1 MPSVSK
7 AQQAIMGM
15 ALAYKRVDLKDVSTV
30 VKDLADSMSVKDLED
45 YASTSTKDLP
55 DKIDDSLQVPV
66 TREIETDWKTNPK
79 DVGKQNESKRIVLT
93 FDEFKEQEKS

>member
-15 ALAYKRVDLKDVSTV
+15 ALAYNRGDLEDVSTT
-30 VKDLADSMSVKDLED
+30 VKDLADSMSIKDLED
-45 YASTSTKDLP
+45 YASTCTKGLP
-55 DKIDDSLQVPV
+55 DKIDDSLQVPI
-66 TREIETDWKTNPK
+66 TREIETNWKTDPK
-79 DVGKQNESKRIVLT
+79 DVGKQNESKRTVLT